1 MPIISGRNWR
11 ETRLRTL
18 EAALHGDLDSE
29 ERAAIETEID
39 ELRREAKAGKR
50 RRFRWLIIGGHLP
63 EP

>member
-11 ETRLRTL
+11 ETRLHTL
-18 EAALHGDLDSE
+18 EAALNGDLDSE
-29 ERAAIETEID
+29 ERAAIQTEID